1 MLVWEMLKL
10 SQDKNMQEKIL
21 FSNNVCVQ
29 NIYAKEVF
37 PTRIISNRL
46 EENCKKK
53 WLELRQKAEENNSKI
68 WDSEIY
74 RFENIIIDKDKII
87 LNVST
92 LPFSIRLAM
101 NFFTKEIVELG
112 EGYKPMGM
120 FFSCFLKT
128 YDGFYVFVEKTKKL
142 YAERI
147 IYFVGGVLSK
157 TEIDLTRNSLS
168 EAIVLEIEEETGVVF
183 CAEEIYLKSIYVN
196 ENLNCCS
203 LFSIETKKTK
213 EELEKSF
220 KSKDGEVAKLKFV
233 HFDQLKEFVKKLPN
247 KDAIKFAI
255 AKIYE

>member
-1 MLVWEMLKL
+1 MLVLEMLKL

-21 FSNNVCVQ
+21 FSSDVCVE
-29 NIYAKEVF
+29 NISAREVF
-37 PTRIISNRL
+37 STRIISDNL
-46 EENCKKK
+46 EDICKKK

-74 RFENIIIDKDKII
+74 RFENLVGNKDKII

-101 NFFTKEIVELG
+101 NFFTKEIMELG
-112 EGYKPMGM
+112 EEYKPMGM

-128 YDGFYVFVEKTKKL
+128 SDGFYVFVEKSKKL

-147 IYFVGGVLSK
+147 IYFIGGVLSK
-157 TEIDLTRNSLS
+157 TEIDLTRKSLS
-168 EAIVLEIEEETGVVF
+168 EAVILEIEEEVGVVF
-183 CAEEIYLKSIYVN
+183 RAGEIYLKSIYVN
-196 ENLNCCS
+196 ENLNCCL
-203 LFSIETKKTK
+203 LFLVETKKTK
-213 EELEKSF
+213 EELENSF

-233 HFDQLKEFVKKLPN
+233 HSGQLKEFVKNLPS
-247 KDAIKFAI
+247 KDAIKFVI